1 MGNIQYVI
9 RQNDFAYNDEW
20 HLTNCVSTGAIK
32 QIYTDKA
39 EAEKAYKS
47 LVVEGLYYDELCN
60 YDIGNGEAD
69 DEIYEKLE
77 ALILEKT
84 GKTFNIDDGEIPKL
98 NEDDAFEFAKI
109 SGIVWYQLLEVD
121 ASQPCYVL
129 WINSEEDCFSGYETG
144 SIISSQDEN
153 FSDVSWE
160 ANIYAMDY
168 AFEALMDKPL
178 AELSDSPLLFKQF
191 IEQTPDI
198 RYDAEKDS
206 IEGIALDNIKFID
219 IKTLNSFLKQPI
231 FEIRQ
236 ISLEELAELE

>member
-1 MGNIQYVI
+1 M
-9 RQNDFAYNDEW
+9 
-20 HLTNCVSTGAIK
+20 
-32 QIYTDKA
+32 
-39 EAEKAYKS
+39 
-47 LVVEGLYYDELCN
+47 
-60 YDIGNGEAD
+60 
-69 DEIYEKLE
+69 
-77 ALILEKT
+77 
-84 GKTFNIDDGEIPKL
+84 
-98 NEDDAFEFAKI
+98 
-109 SGIVWYQLLEVD
+109 
-121 ASQPCYVL
+121 
-129 WINSEEDCFSGYETG
+129 
-144 SIISSQDEN
+144 
-153 FSDVSWE
+153 SWE

-206 IEGIALDNIKFID
+206 IQGIALDNIKFID

>member
-1 MGNIQYVI
+1 MSNIQYVI

-129 WINSEEDCFSGYETG
+129 G
-144 SIISSQDEN
+144 STLKKTIL
-153 FSDVSWE
+153 V
-160 ANIYAMDY
+160 AMKL
-168 AFEALMDKPL
+168 AALFL
-178 AELSDSPLLFKQF
+178 AKMKILVMCRGK
-191 IEQTPDI
+191 
-198 RYDAEKDS
+198 
-206 IEGIALDNIKFID
+206 
-219 IKTLNSFLKQPI
+219 PI
-231 FEIRQ
+231 FMRWTMR
-236 ISLEELAELE
+236 LKL

>member
-1 MGNIQYVI
+1 MSNIQYVI

-20 HLTNCVSTGAIK
+20 HLTNRVSTGAIK
-32 QIYTDKA
+32 QIYTDKI
-39 EAEKAYKS
+39 EAEKAYKA
-47 LVVEGLYYDELCN
+47 LVVKGLYYDELCN

-69 DEIYEKLE
+69 DEVYEKLE
-77 ALILEKT
+77 AFVLEKT
-84 GKTFNIDDGEIPKL
+84 GETFNIDDGEIPKL
-98 NEDDAFEFAKI
+98 NEDDAFEFAKL

-129 WINSEEDCFSGYETG
+129 WIHSEESYFTGYESG

-160 ANIYAMDY
+160 SNIYAIDY
-168 AFEALMDKPL
+168 EFEALMNKSL
-178 AELSDSPLLFKQF
+178 SELSDSPRLLKEF

-198 RYDAEKDS
+198 RYDAEQNS
-206 IEGIALDNIKFID
+206 IEGIALDSIKFIQL
-219 IKTLNSFLKQPI
+219 KALNAFLKQPI
-231 FEIRQ
+231 FEVRQ

>member
-1 MGNIQYVI
+1 MSNIQYVI

-32 QIYTDKA
+32 EIYSDKA
-39 EAEKAYKS
+39 EAEQAYKA
-47 LVVEGLYYDELCN
+47 LVVQGLYYDELCN

-69 DEIYEKLE
+69 DETYEKLE
-77 ALILEKT
+77 AFILEKT
-84 GKTFNIDDGEIPKL
+84 GKTFDIDDGEIPQL

-121 ASQPCYVL
+121 ATQPCYVL
-129 WINSEEDCFSGYETG
+129 WINSEEDYFSGYETG

-160 ANIYAMDY
+160 SNIYAMDY
-168 AFEALMDKPL
+168 EFEALFDKPL
-178 AELSDSPLLFKQF
+178 SELSDSPDLFKAF

-206 IEGIALDNIKFID
+206 IVGIALDNIKFIHL
-219 IKTLNSFLKQPI
+219 KALNSFLKQPI

-236 ISLEELAELE
+236 ISLEQLAELE

>member
-1 MGNIQYVI
+1 MSNIQYVI

-32 QIYTDKA
+32 QIYTDKV

-60 YDIGNGEAD
+60 YDIGNGEVD

-77 ALILEKT
+77 ALVLEKT
-84 GKTFNIDDGEIPKL
+84 GKKFDIEDGKIPKL
-98 NEDDAFEFAKI
+98 NEDDAFEFAQI

-121 ASQPCYVL
+121 ATQPCYVL
-129 WINSEEDCFSGYETG
+129 WINSEEDYFSGYETG

-160 ANIYAMDY
+160 SNIYAMDY
-168 AFEALMDKPL
+168 EFEALMNKPL
-178 AELSDSPLLFKQF
+178 SELSDSPLLLKQF
-191 IEQTPDI
+191 IEQTADI

-219 IKTLNSFLKQPI
+219 IKALNSFLKQPI

-236 ISLEELAELE
+236 ISLEQLAELE

>member
-1 MGNIQYVI
+1 MSNIQYVI

-20 HLTNCVSTGAIK
+20 HLTNHVSTGAIK
-32 QIYTDKA
+32 EIYTDKA
-39 EAEKAYKS
+39 EAEKAYKA
-47 LVVEGLYYDELCN
+47 LVVKGLYYDELCN

-69 DEIYEKLE
+69 DEVYEKLE
-77 ALILEKT
+77 AFILEKT
-84 GKTFNIDDGEIPKL
+84 GETFNIDDGEIPKL
-98 NEDDAFEFAKI
+98 NEDDAFEFAKL

-129 WINSEEDCFSGYETG
+129 WINSEESYFTGYDTG

-160 ANIYAMDY
+160 SNIYAMDY
-168 AFEALMDKPL
+168 EFEALMDKPL
-178 AELSDSPLLFKQF
+178 AELSDSPLLLKQF
-191 IEQTPDI
+191 IEQTADI
-198 RYDAEKDS
+198 RYDAEKEN

-219 IKTLNSFLKQPI
+219 IKALNAFLKQPI

-236 ISLEELAELE
+236 VTLEELAQL

>member
-1 MGNIQYVI
+1 MSNIQYVI

-20 HLTNCVSTGAIK
+20 HLTNHVSTGAIK
-32 QIYTDKA
+32 EIYTDKA
-39 EAEKAYKS
+39 EAEKAYKA
-47 LVVEGLYYDELCN
+47 LVVKGLYYDELCN

-69 DEIYEKLE
+69 DEVYEKLE
-77 ALILEKT
+77 AFILEKT
-84 GKTFNIDDGEIPKL
+84 GETFNIDDGEIPKL
-98 NEDDAFEFAKI
+98 NEDDAFEFAKL

-129 WINSEEDCFSGYETG
+129 WINSEESYFTGYDTG

-160 ANIYAMDY
+160 SNIYAMDY
-168 AFEALMDKPL
+168 EFEALMDKPL
-178 AELSDSPLLFKQF
+178 AELSDSPLLLKQF
-191 IEQTPDI
+191 IEQTADI
-198 RYDAEKDS
+198 RYDAEKES

-219 IKTLNSFLKQPI
+219 IKALNAFLKQPI

-236 ISLEELAELE
+236 VTLEELAQL

>member
-1 MGNIQYVI
+1 MSNIQYVI

-20 HLTNCVSTGAIK
+20 HLTNHVSTGAIK
-32 QIYTDKA
+32 EIYTDKA
-39 EAEKAYKS
+39 EAEKAYKA
-47 LVVEGLYYDELCN
+47 LVVKGLYYDELCN

-69 DEIYEKLE
+69 DEVYEKLE
-77 ALILEKT
+77 AFILEKT
-84 GKTFNIDDGEIPKL
+84 GETFNIDDGEIPKL
-98 NEDDAFEFAKI
+98 NEDDAFEFAKL

-129 WINSEEDCFSGYETG
+129 WINSEESYFTGYETG

-160 ANIYAMDY
+160 SNIYAMDY
-168 AFEALMDKPL
+168 EFEALMDKPL
-178 AELSDSPLLFKQF
+178 AELSDSPLLLKQF
-191 IEQTPDI
+191 IEQTADI
-198 RYDAEKDS
+198 RYDAEKEN

-219 IKTLNSFLKQPI
+219 IKALNAFLKQPI

-236 ISLEELAELE
+236 VTLEELAQL